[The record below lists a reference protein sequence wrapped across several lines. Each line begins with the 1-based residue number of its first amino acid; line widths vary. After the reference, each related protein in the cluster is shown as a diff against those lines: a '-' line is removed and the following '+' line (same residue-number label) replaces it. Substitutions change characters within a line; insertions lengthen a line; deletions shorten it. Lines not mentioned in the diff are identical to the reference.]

1 MKSWPHSILLQ
12 NSHIHTLLPVFF
24 ILTEKLG
31 KEPGNEANFSY
42 CYCGY
47 LPVSLAKQK
56 QEGTAVSVEGG
67 DDEGGTS
74 GGGGVGGQMDS
85 DSMVHLLFFF
95 RVLVLMY
102 NKGQSQS

>member
-1 MKSWPHSILLQ
+1 M
-12 NSHIHTLLPVFF
+12 

-31 KEPGNEANFSY
+31 EEPGNEVNFSY

-47 LPVSLAKQK
+47 LPESLAKQK

-74 GGGGVGGQMDS
+74 GGGGGHMDS
-85 DSMVHLLFFF
+85 DSSDSEMVGPPLPPGYKVLYLLTCSAQ
-95 RVLVLMY
+95 M
-102 NKGQSQS
+102 S